1 VTRHGDTAA
10 AAPGLLDE
18 LTTIVSHA
26 AEAIVAVRAG
36 AVHARIKPDKSP
48 VTAADD
54 AAEAVILEGVS
65 RLLPGVPIISEEAWD
80 QTTRYRLD
88 GDFVLVDPLDGTREL
103 LAGRDEFT
111 VNLALIS
118 GGKPILGIVAAPALH
133 VIWRASGKT
142 GAERLALTPGAP
154 ASRAADRAAI
164 RCRAW
169 PQTRP
174 IAALSLSHLD
184 AETAAF
190 VARFADLERMSAGS
204 AIKFCRVAEGVA
216 DLYPRLGP
224 THEWDVAA
232 GHAIVEAAGGSVT
245 RPEGGSL
252 TYGDAANAFRIAS
265 FIAWGDPAAAGRF
278 AR

>member
-1 VTRHGDTAA
+1 MTRHRDTAA
-10 AAPGLLDE
+10 AASGLLDE

-26 AEAIVAVRAG
+26 AAAILAVRAG
-36 AVHARIKPDKSP
+36 ALHARIKPDKSP

-54 AAEAVILEGVS
+54 AAETVILKGVS

-80 QTTRYRLD
+80 QTIRYRLD
-88 GDFVLVDPLDGTREL
+88 GEFVLVDPLDGTREL

-133 VIWRASGKT
+133 VIWRGTGNT
-142 GAERLALTPGAP
+142 GAERLVLTPDAP
-154 ASRAADRAAI
+154 ASRAAI

-169 PQTRP
+169 PQTP
-174 IAALSLSHLD
+174 PVAALSRSHLD

-190 VARFADLERMSAGS
+190 VARVPDLERITVGS

-224 THEWDVAA
+224 TREWDVAA
-232 GHAIVEAAGGSVT
+232 GHAILEAAGGIVT
-245 RPEGGSL
+245 RPGGGAL

-265 FIAWGDPAAAGRF
+265 FIAWGDPAAAGRL